1 MPRSGLSQSND
12 LTHFQTTPPANG
24 ITHQT
29 TMKLGKSSIQ
39 NPPSKIASRGF
50 TLLEIVIVLGIIAV
64 ILGGSIAMLGKLG
77 DGAKVQ
83 RVQGDFNN
91 IESAVR
97 SYAMLAGNPPTT
109 SQGLKALFVK
119 PTSPPKPKRW
129 ASAGKDVPLDPWG
142 VAYQYRNP
150 GKIDSS
156 TFEIY
161 TAGPDKQE
169 GTDDD
174 MSSQE

>member
-1 MPRSGLSQSND
+1 
-12 LTHFQTTPPANG
+12 
-24 ITHQT
+24 
-29 TMKLGKSSIQ
+29 MKTNHRHRLPK
-39 NPPSKIASRGF
+39 GF

-64 ILGGSIAMLGKLG
+64 ILGGSIAMLGKIG
-77 DGAKVQ
+77 NGAKIQ
-83 RVQGDFNN
+83 RAEADFKSL
-91 IESAVR
+91 ESAVR
-97 SYAMLAGNPPTT
+97 SYEMLAGSPPTT

-119 PTSPPKPKRW
+119 PTSPPIPKRW
-129 ASAGKDVPLDPWG
+129 ASAGKGTDAPLDPWG
-142 VAYQYRNP
+142 VPYQYRNP

-174 MSSQE
+174 MSSQQ

>member
-1 MPRSGLSQSND
+1 
-12 LTHFQTTPPANG
+12 
-24 ITHQT
+24 
-29 TMKLGKSSIQ
+29 MKPGTSKIQ
-39 NPPSKIASRGF
+39 NPKSKIESGGF

-97 SYAMLAGNPPTT
+97 SYSMLAGNPPST

-119 PTSPPKPKRW
+119 PSSPPVPKRW

-142 VAYQYRNP
+142 VPYQYRNP
-150 GKIDSS
+150 GKKDAS

-161 TAGPDKQE
+161 TAGPDKQD

-174 MSSQE
+174 MSSQD

>member
-1 MPRSGLSQSND
+1 MKTTQRQRPR
-12 LTHFQTTPPANG
+12 P
-24 ITHQT
+24 
-29 TMKLGKSSIQ
+29 
-39 NPPSKIASRGF
+39 GF

-64 ILGGSIAMLGKLG
+64 ILGGSIAMLKNLG
-77 DGAKVQ
+77 EGAKIQ
-83 RVQGDFNN
+83 RVDNDFQN

-97 SYAMLAGNPPTT
+97 SYAMLAGNPPT
-109 SQGLKALFVK
+109 SAQGLKALFVK
-119 PTSPPKPKRW
+119 PASPPVPKRW

-142 VAYQYRNP
+142 EPYKYRNP
-150 GKIDSS
+150 GKIDGS

-161 TAGPDKQE
+161 TLGKDKQE

>member
-1 MPRSGLSQSND
+1 
-12 LTHFQTTPPANG
+12 
-24 ITHQT
+24 
-29 TMKLGKSSIQ
+29 MKTNHTRKPGK
-39 NPPSKIASRGF
+39 GF

-83 RVQGDFNN
+83 RVQGDFNAL
-91 IESAVR
+91 ESAVR
-97 SYAMLAGNPPTT
+97 VYAMNAGNPPTT
-109 SQGLKALFVK
+109 SQGLKALYVK
-119 PTSPPKPKRW
+119 PTSPPTPKRW
-129 ASAGKDVPLDPWG
+129 SKAGKGTEVPLDPWG
-142 VAYQYRNP
+142 EPYKYRNP